1 MGRQG
6 WYPRAIGAKPCGL
19 EDQVED
25 LRLNSAEVYVRA
37 GDRPLRGH
45 AWMEYDR
52 AISNVFLILRLLTGT
67 VFAHKLKST

>member
-6 WYPRAIGAKPCGL
+6 WYPRATGAKPCGL

-37 GDRPLRGH
+37 G
-45 AWMEYDR
+45 A
-52 AISNVFLILRLLTGT
+52 AIPNL
-67 VFAHKLKST
+67 KLKFLEKWFL